1 MQLIKP
7 VHPETHE
14 ILNNL
19 QAAYQAGE
27 VTTEQRNDVVLS
39 CFRAE
44 IESEVLGAYP
54 EAGQVVEI
62 EASRMDAT
70 MEAK

>member
-1 MQLIKP
+1 MILIKP
-7 VHPETHE
+7 VHTETHQ

-27 VTTEQRNDVVLS
+27 VTTEQRNDIVLS

-44 IESEVLGAYP
+44 IEAEVLGAYP
-54 EAGQVVEI
+54 